1 MSPDRHD
8 APVMECRRSSFSLPV
23 GVHYFNCAYMG
34 PLPLS
39 AQEAGISGIRR
50 KAIPTGVL
58 PADFFAESD
67 RARSLFARTI
77 NAADPGRVAILPSVS
92 YGMATAAR
100 NLPCGPGR
108 TIIVAGAQF
117 PSNVYVWRRLA
128 DNTGAKVHAVD
139 PPEPARA
146 GPDERPRGERWSDAI
161 AGAIDERTAVV
172 ALPQV
177 HWTDGTRFDLERIGA
192 QARAVGAAF
201 IIDGTQSVGA
211 MPFDVTRTGA
221 DAVIC
226 AAYKWLL
233 GPYSLAFGWF
243 GPRFDDGVP
252 LEETWIGRAGSDDFQ
267 RLVEYRDDYH
277 PGAVRFDVGE
287 RSNFILMPMAI
298 ASMSLVLEW
307 GADAIQVYC
316 DALLRRV
323 LEEAEDLGYTS
334 EVRHWRGSHLLGLR
348 TPPGLDLAS
357 LAAAMSARNVMAS
370 LRGTALRIAPHVY
383 NDEADADALLTAL
396 RDAAP

>member
-1 MSPDRHD
+1 MSPDHHD
-8 APVMECRRSSFSLPV
+8 APVMACRRSSFSLPAD
-23 GVHYFNCAYMG
+23 VHYFNCAYMG
-34 PLPLS
+34 PLPLA

-50 KAIPTGVL
+50 KAVPTGIV
-58 PADFFAESD
+58 PDDFFAESD
-67 RARSLFARTI
+67 LARSLFARTI
-77 NAADPGRVAILPSVS
+77 GAPDPGRVAILPSVS
-92 YGMATAAR
+92 YGIATAAR
-100 NLPCGPGR
+100 NLPCEPGR
-108 TIIVAGAQF
+108 TIILAGEQF
-117 PSNVYVWRRLA
+117 PSNVYAWRRLA
-128 DNTGAKVHAVD
+128 ETTGARVHAVG
-139 PPEPARA
+139 PPNPSPAGR
-146 GPDERPRGERWSDAI
+146 DEKSRGERWSDAI
-161 AGAIDERTAVV
+161 AGAIDERTAIV

-192 QARAVGAAF
+192 LARTVGAAF
-201 IIDGTQSVGA
+201 IIDGTQSIGA
-211 MPFDVTRTGA
+211 MPFDVARTGA

-252 LEETWIGRAGSDDFQ
+252 LEETWIGREGSDDFQ
-267 RLVEYRDDYH
+267 RLVEYRDGYH
-277 PGAVRFDVGE
+277 PGAVRYDVGE

-307 GADAIQVYC
+307 GADAIQAYC
-316 DALLRRV
+316 DALLRPV
-323 LEEAEDLGYTS
+323 LEEAKELGYAS
-334 EVRHWRGSHLLGLR
+334 EVRDWRGSHLLGLR
-348 TPPGLDLAS
+348 TPPGSDLAA

-396 RDAAP
+396 RGAAP